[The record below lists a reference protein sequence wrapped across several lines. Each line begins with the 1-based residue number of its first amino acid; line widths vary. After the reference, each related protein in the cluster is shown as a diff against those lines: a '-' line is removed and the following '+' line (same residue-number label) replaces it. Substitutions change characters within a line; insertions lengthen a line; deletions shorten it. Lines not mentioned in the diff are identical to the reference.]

1 MGGSQVLSLFP
12 FALASILAIGI
23 VKLYLEN
30 SHSVRIRLHPA
41 GFISPSEASVVSQ
54 CNVFDGRWVFDN
66 ATRPLY
72 REQSCPYL
80 TKQVTCRK
88 NGRPDSLYQNWRWK
102 PNDCE
107 LPKFDAIT
115 LLEILRDKTM
125 MLIGDSIQRTQWES
139 LVCLI
144 QSSIIGGR
152 KSLYRDPPM
161 KIFYAE
167 EFNAKI
173 VFYWNP
179 FIVESNSDHAL
190 KHTVYKRL
198 VNLDTVEKHSK
209 HWKGVDVL
217 VFESYVWWMY
227 KPVINA
233 TNGPSHQIQEY
244 NVTNAYRMAMKTWA
258 NWIESNVDPRTQ
270 RVFFM
275 SPSPTHLW
283 SWEWRPGSD
292 ENCFN
297 ETHPI
302 EGRSYWGTGSSIEI
316 MGAVADV
323 LREMKIN
330 VTYMNITQLSE
341 FRKDGHTTVYTE
353 RRGKLLTKEQKA
365 DPKNYG
371 DCIHWCLPGVPDTW
385 NEILYAY
392 LLHDFYHL
400 FNTTQ

>member
-1 MGGSQVLSLFP
+1 MGSLSPSRSQVLSLFP
-12 FALASILAIGI
+12 FALASILVIGI

-41 GFISPSEASVVSQ
+41 RRSYPAGFISLSEASVVSR
-54 CNVFDGRWVFDN
+54 CNVFDGKWVFDN

-80 TKQVTCRK
+80 TKQVTCKK

-102 PNDCE
+102 PNSCE
-107 LPKFDAIT
+107 LPKFDAVT

-179 FIVESNSDHAL
+179 FVVESNSDHAL

-198 VNLDTVEKHSK
+198 VNLDTVAKHSK

-233 TNGPSHQIQEY
+233 T
-244 NVTNAYRMAMKTWA
+244 
-258 NWIESNVDPRTQ
+258 
-270 RVFFM
+270 
-275 SPSPTHLW
+275 

-302 EGRSYWGTGSSIEI
+302 EGRTYWGTGSSLEI

-323 LREMKIN
+323 LREMKTN

-365 DPKNYG
+365 DPKTYG